1 MFLLL
6 TQGTATSFPSG
17 DNRRHVL
24 SSIHVTECHFAVAVT
39 MSHQQLKSNVGDISL
54 FSLCFVW
61 FFLENT
67 QCLRLHF
74 KDPGSG
80 EVVFLVRLRE
90 VTEMLA
96 FIALFAPW
104 HG

>member
-1 MFLLL
+1 MCSLW
-6 TQGTATSFPSG
+6 ATSWIFVFPYVFYHFCNQFYNVLPSLIHVFAANRRHS
-17 DNRRHVL
+17 DIFSIRRHVL

-67 QCLRLHF
+67 H
-74 KDPGSG
+74 
-80 EVVFLVRLRE
+80 V
-90 VTEMLA
+90 
-96 FIALFAPW
+96 
-104 HG
+104 